1 MSKDPDPEQ
10 LIRFV
15 KLLKQNAPEDYE
27 PWFFRV
33 EAGGKA
39 PDTSYGSWKDEDARL
54 SGFEAVKWMREGGNV
69 GIAGTPNDRLVNVDI
84 DDEDETTPDDMKPTL
99 MARSR
104 SRTGIHGWYFESEPG
119 EIPNIPTDDAGEIRA
134 NWQYVVT
141 PGSYVET
148 DPDEVPE
155 EHREMAGYYTIEREE
170 PAAGIDFEELPEVFR
185 EKHQKEEQAT
195 AEPDLEEDTPEPVR
209 SDTGSALFR
218 IEASDVVQKERG
230 SVDTGERWSS
240 LFHGSDTGAN
250 MSLSDEGL
258 LQCWRH
264 EVAHNGL
271 QALTVLSGY
280 HGTCEQVGT
289 PHRHSGAGPS
299 VINQGDQ
306 HIWEAWKYA
315 KESGYIPND
324 DPVPYRALLHI
335 ARSHELCPVSEI
347 PKEYDP
353 ENGERLPAS
362 AYDPA
367 LSIIEN
373 HYDLPHGRKKTT
385 EISDGKKADVV
396 SSSSEAAAKADGGT
410 TTATPTDDDTGPS
423 VPERPPLWQL
433 VKEEVLIPLD
443 PDDDDDVEQIDDET
457 ARDRLCDLIEEE
469 YHFLRPRSDTRGW
482 RDTLYV
488 YSEEDGIYEP
498 HGESF
503 IQSKVEQLVG
513 AWSTN
518 QRVREIVGKIERRS
532 RVDKRELKSQPER
545 LVVANGILDLTT
557 GTLDDHDPGEYHQTM
572 VNVDWNP
579 DAECPNIDEFLHD
592 IVEPQDVPKLY
603 RLIAH
608 SLYKEYAAEKAAML
622 LGDGRNGKSVF
633 LSLVER
639 FLGNYNVSNQSL
651 QALNEDEWAA
661 NNLVGKLANVHPDMS
676 DQTVQ
681 TMQMFKK
688 LTGRDTVSANVKFE
702 EPIRFENYATL
713 IFACN
718 RMPVLKDDTRGNWRR
733 WILIDFPNTFEP
745 DAEET
750 EEKQVIMDRIT
761 SPSELQGLLVRCVEE
776 IQAWD
781 AGRAWF
787 PTAPSWEEARKRI
800 RRAAEPVY
808 DFAHACLEDG
818 EGCERTDEVRRA
830 YQAYAS
836 SEGLPPISRESFG
849 RQLLNQT
856 DYTIEKKQKRFDG
869 VREQVYQGVS
879 FTSRGRQLANG
890 GAEEES
896 HEQQDRLG
904 GPQGRAD
911 RLYGIATQHCE
922 DGPVSHDM
930 LVGMAIGQ
938 GMSHEQAEAAI
949 EKAKK
954 GGQLMNHEE
963 GYLPT

>member
-1 MSKDPDPEQ
+1 MTDGAEPDPEE
-10 LIRFV
+10 LITFV
-15 KLLKQNAPEDYE
+15 KLLKKNAPEDYD

-54 SGFEAVKWMREGGNV
+54 SGYEAVQWMQDGGNV
-69 GIAGTPNDRLVNVDI
+69 GIAGTHDDRLVNVDI
-84 DDEDETTPDDMKPTL
+84 DDEDETTPSDMKPTL

-104 SRTGIHGWYFESEPG
+104 SRTGVHAWYFESEPG
-119 EIPNIPTDDAGEIRA
+119 DIPNIPTDDAGEIRA
-134 NWQYVVT
+134 NWQYVVA

-148 DPDEVPE
+148 DPEEVPE
-155 EHREMAGYYTIEREE
+155 EHRKTAGYYTIEREN
-170 PAAGIDFEELPEVFR
+170 PVADITLEELPEVFR
-185 EKHQKEEQAT
+185 EKHQRDAQND
-195 AEPDLEEDTPEPVR
+195 AEPELDGDAPTPTR
-209 SDTGSALFR
+209 SDGGSALFQ
-218 IEASDVVQKERG
+218 IEAKDVIQKERG
-230 SVDTGERWSS
+230 SVDTGDRWTS

-271 QALTVLSGY
+271 QALTVLSD
-280 HGTCEQVGT
+280 HPGTCEQVGT
-289 PHRHSGAGPS
+289 PHRHSGAGES
-299 VINQGDQ
+299 IIHRGDE
-306 HIWEAWKYA
+306 HIWTAWKYA
-315 KESGYIPND
+315 KEQGYIPRD
-324 DPVPYRALLHI
+324 DPVPYRALLYI
-335 ARSHELCPVSEI
+335 ARSHDLCPISEI
-347 PKEYDP
+347 PDEYDP
-353 ENGERLPAS
+353 ENGQRLPAA

-373 HYDLPHGRKKTT
+373 NYDLESGREKTT
-385 EISDGKKADVV
+385 DIPDNSTEDTI
-396 SSSSEAAAKADGGT
+396 SSSSAAAEKTDGG
-410 TTATPTDDDTGPS
+410 AAAASPGDSDPEPS
-423 VPERPPLWQL
+423 PGMQL
-433 VKEEVLIPLD
+433 YEKVREEVLVALD
-443 PDDDDDVEQIDDET
+443 PPEDYPGDPIDDET
-457 ARDRLCDLIEEE
+457 ARDRLCDLIEEHF
-469 YHFLRPRSDTRGW
+469 HFLRPRADTRGW

-488 YSEEDGIYEP
+488 YSQADGIYEP

-503 IQSKVEQLVG
+503 IQTKVEQLVG
-513 AWSTN
+513 AWATN
-518 QRVREIVGKIERRS
+518 QRVREIVGKIDRRS
-532 RVDKRELKSQPER
+532 RVDKRELTSNPER
-545 LVVANGILDLTT
+545 LAVKNGILDLTA
-557 GTLDDHDPGEYHQTM
+557 GELDDHTPDEYHQTM

-579 DAECPNIDEFLHD
+579 DAECPKIDEFLHD
-592 IVEPQDVPKLY
+592 IVDPQDVPKLY

-608 SLYKEYAAEKAAML
+608 TLYKEYAAEKAAML

-639 FLGNYNVSNQSL
+639 FLGRYNVSNQSL

-702 EPIRFENYATL
+702 EPVRFENHATL

-745 DAEET
+745 DADET
-750 EEKQVIMDRIT
+750 EEKQVIMDRIAADE
-761 SPSELQGLLVRCVEE
+761 ELQGLLVRCVEE
-776 IQAWD
+776 IKEWAD
-781 AGRAWF
+781 GRAWF

-808 DFAHACLEDG
+808 DFAHACLEDA
-818 EGCERTDEVRRA
+818 EGYERTDDVRRA

-836 SEGLPPISRESFG
+836 AEGLPPISRETFG
-849 RQLLNQT
+849 RKLLNQT
-856 DYTIEKKQKRFDG
+856 DYTIEKKQKRIDG
-869 VREQVYQGVS
+869 TRDQVYQGVT
-879 FTSRGRQLANG
+879 FTSRGKQLATG
-890 GAEEES
+890 DTGEDT

-911 RLYGIATQHCE
+911 RLYRMVNEHGGDDA
-922 DGPVSHDM
+922 VSHDM
-930 LVGMAIGQ
+930 LLGMAVVE
-938 GMSHEQAEAAI
+938 GMTRDQAEAAI
-949 EKAKK
+949 EKATEQGKLTRAD
-954 GGQLMNHEE
+954 GG
-963 GYLPT
+963 YVT